1 MAGIYNRDNIGSML
15 MTGLENALRRRN
27 ERTKTENARIA
38 DNVKAIN
45 SFVKSAGYAD
55 SDDLDD
61 KLNQLKMERIAAQKA
76 QEDANQAVIDAN
88 ERSLVAEQNMQGYRP
103 SSVGFPDTETSAYQS
118 AMMEG
123 YRPATSF
130 AMEMSRQPRELRGP
144 EAGRY
149 MVNLNP
155 DYADVMRD
163 YYTGQG
169 IPATAMQD
177 FVRVKVPKH
186 IRAMQNYGKGVY

>member
-27 ERTKTENARIA
+27 ERTKIENARTA
-38 DNVKAIN
+38 DSIKAIN
-45 SFVKSAGYAD
+45 SFVKSVGYAGE
-55 SDDLDD
+55 DDLDD

-76 QEDANQAVIDAN
+76 QEDANQAVLDAN

-123 YRPATSF
+123 YRPSKVSF
-130 AMEMSRQPRELRGP
+130 DPVAQNYHAPSWYYTDMT
-144 EAGRY
+144 
-149 MVNLNP
+149 P

>member
-1 MAGIYNRDNIGSML
+1 MAGIYNRDNIGSMIIA
-15 MTGLENALRRRN
+15 GLENALRRRN
-27 ERTKTENARIA
+27 ERTKTENARTA
-38 DNVKAIN
+38 DSIKAIN
-45 SFVKSAGYAD
+45 SFVKSAGYAGE
-55 SDDLDD
+55 DDLDD
-61 KLNQLKMERIAAQKA
+61 KLAQLKMERLAAQKA
-76 QEDANQAVIDAN
+76 QEDANQAVLDAT

-123 YRPATSF
+123 YRPSMVSF
-130 AMEMSRQPRELRGP
+130 DPVAQNYRAPSWYYTDM
-144 EAGRY
+144 
-149 MVNLNP
+149 NP

>member
-27 ERTKTENARIA
+27 ERTKTENARTA
-38 DNVKAIN
+38 DSIKAIN

-88 ERSLVAEQNMQGYRP
+88 ERSLAAEQNMQGYRP

-130 AMEMSRQPRELRGP
+130 AMEMSRQPRELIGP

-149 MVNLNP
+149 MVNVNP

-186 IRAMQNYGKGVY
+186 LRAMQNYGKGVY

>member
-1 MAGIYNRDNIGSML
+1 MAGIYNRDNIGSMI

-27 ERTKTENARIA
+27 ERTKTENARTA
-38 DNVKAIN
+38 DSIKAIN
-45 SFVKSAGYAD
+45 SFVKSAGYA
-55 SDDLDD
+55 SEDDLDD
-61 KLNQLKMERIAAQKA
+61 KLNQLKLERLAAQKA
-76 QEDANQAVIDAN
+76 QEDANQAVRDAN

-123 YRPATSF
+123 YRPSRVSF
-130 AMEMSRQPRELRGP
+130 DPVAQNYRAPSWYYTDMT
-144 EAGRY
+144 
-149 MVNLNP
+149 P

-186 IRAMQNYGKGVY
+186 LRTMQNYGKGVY

>member
-1 MAGIYNRDNIGSML
+1 MAGIYNRDNIGSMII
-15 MTGLENALRRRN
+15 TGLENALRRRN
-27 ERTKTENARIA
+27 ERTKTENARTA
-38 DNVKAIN
+38 DSIKAIN
-45 SFVKSAGYAD
+45 SFVKSAGYAGE
-55 SDDLDD
+55 DDLDD
-61 KLNQLKMERIAAQKA
+61 RLNQLKLERLAAQKA
-76 QEDANQAVIDAN
+76 QEDANQAVRDAD

-123 YRPATSF
+123 YRPSRVSF
-130 AMEMSRQPRELRGP
+130 DPVAQNYRAPSWYYTDMT
-144 EAGRY
+144 
-149 MVNLNP
+149 P
-155 DYADVMRD
+155 DYANVMRD

-186 IRAMQNYGKGVY
+186 LRAMQNYGKGVY

>member
-1 MAGIYNRDNIGSML
+1 MAGIYTRDNLAQILSL
-15 MTGLENALRRRN
+15 GLENALKRQG

-45 SFVKSAGYAD
+45 SFVKSVGYAD

-61 KLNQLKMERIAAQKA
+61 KLKKLQMERLAAQKA
-76 QEDANQAVIDAN
+76 QEDANQAVLDAN

-103 SSVGFPDTETSAYQS
+103 SSVGFPDTETSSYQS

-149 MVNLNP
+149 MVNVNP
-155 DYADVMRD
+155 DYADVMRG

-169 IPATAMQD
+169 IPASAMQD
-177 FVRVKVPKH
+177 WYRTKGLKH
-186 IRAMQNYGKGVY
+186 LLAMQNYGKGIY

>member
-1 MAGIYNRDNIGSML
+1 MAGIYSRDNLAQIL
-15 MTGLENALRRRN
+15 NFGLENALKRQG

-45 SFVKSAGYAD
+45 SFVKSVGYAGD
-55 SDDLDD
+55 DDLDE
-61 KLNQLKMERIAAQKA
+61 KLKKLQMEKLAAQKA
-76 QEDANQAVIDAN
+76 QEDTNRAMLDAN

-155 DYADVMRD
+155 DYVDVMRG

-169 IPATAMQD
+169 IPTTAMQD

-186 IRAMQNYGKGVY
+186 LRAMQNYGKGVY

>member
-1 MAGIYNRDNIGSML
+1 MAGIYNRDNIGSMIIA
-15 MTGLENALRRRN
+15 GLENALRRRN
-27 ERTKTENARIA
+27 ERTKTENARTA
-38 DNVKAIN
+38 DSIKAIN
-45 SFVKSAGYAD
+45 SCVKSAGYAGE
-55 SDDLDD
+55 DDLDD
-61 KLNQLKMERIAAQKA
+61 KLAQLKMERLAAQKA
-76 QEDANQAVIDAN
+76 QEDAD

-149 MVNLNP
+149 LVNLNP